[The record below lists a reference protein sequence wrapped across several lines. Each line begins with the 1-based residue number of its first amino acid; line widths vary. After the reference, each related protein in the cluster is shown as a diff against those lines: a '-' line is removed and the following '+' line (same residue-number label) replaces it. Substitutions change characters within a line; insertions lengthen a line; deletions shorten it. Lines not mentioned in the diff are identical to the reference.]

1 MAKLLFGEVLCSSL
15 FLLLLRS
22 LHQFKVSLL
31 GSVEQLRVT
40 TRPLITCYPEL
51 SVTIIYS
58 LIIVGRLKMTA
69 EKSLEEICEY
79 LRDHD
84 FPESV
89 IHSFRGLFYDNI
101 HFNHS
106 VGVICNLIMHFV
118 V

>member
-1 MAKLLFGEVLCSSL
+1 
-15 FLLLLRS
+15 
-22 LHQFKVSLL
+22 
-31 GSVEQLRVT
+31 
-40 TRPLITCYPEL
+40 
-51 SVTIIYS
+51 
-58 LIIVGRLKMTA
+58 MTA